1 MSSPDKIVEKILSDA
16 KREAERIVSEARAKA
31 QEVIEEAKK
40 KAKEAVEA
48 EISKYRAAREEEAK
62 RALMEARVKAK
73 ERWLKEREDL
83 ITQAVEKVKERLA
96 KVVESPDYVKSLE
109 QLIEEAAASIGGGDL
124 LVQLNER
131 DSKLPL
137 DLEGVAR
144 RVKEKTGVDTKIE
157 LSDKRI
163 SCMGGA
169 VVMSRDGSFIY
180 DNTLESRLA
189 RRENEMRLTA
199 AKILFA

>member
-1 MSSPDKIVEKILSDA
+1 MSSADRIVEKIIGDA
-16 KREAERIVSEARAKA
+16 RREADRIVSEAKA
-31 QEVIEEAKK
+31 YAERVMEEARRR
-40 KAKEAVEA
+40 AREQVDA
-48 EISKYRAAREEEAK
+48 ELSRYRAAREEEAR

-83 ITQAVEKVKERLA
+83 ISQAVEKVRERLA
-96 KVVESPDYVKSLE
+96 RVVEEPGYAKALE
-109 QLIEEAAASIGGGDL
+109 QLIEEAAVSIGGGDL

-131 DSKLPL
+131 DAKLPL

-144 RVKEKTGVDTKIE
+144 RVKERTGVDTRIE
-157 LSDKRI
+157 LSDRRVA
-163 SCMGGA
+163 CMGGA
-169 VVMSRDGSFIY
+169 IVMSRDGSFIY

-189 RRENEMRLTA
+189 RREAEMRLTA